1 MLLVINY
8 CNNLVKELI
17 HYYLNTSLFSRF
29 GGDEFGIVL
38 WDYEQSDYPELIA
51 KAIIDCLNEPFMI
64 EDFEL
69 FITASIGISTYPSN
83 GTAVE
88 EITKN
93 ADVAL
98 YRAKA
103 SGKNNYQIYS
113 STLNITS
120 FKQYELERD
129 LRKSIE
135 NSQLLLHFQPRV
147 DTLTGKIVSAEA
159 LVRWE
164 HPVWGLVS
172 PDEFI
177 PLAEETGFINE
188 ISDWVL

>member
-1 MLLVINY
+1 MHLLS
-8 CNNLVKELI
+8 K
-17 HYYLNTSLFSRF
+17 TSLFSRI

-38 WDYEQSDYPELIA
+38 WDYEQSDYPESIA
-51 KAIIDCLNEPFMI
+51 KTIIDCLNEPFMI

-83 GTAVE
+83 GTTVE
-88 EITKN
+88 EIIKN
-93 ADVAL
+93 ADAAL

-135 NSQLLLHFQPRV
+135 NRPITPSFSTKSRHVNGENCQCR
-147 DTLTGKIVSAEA
+147 S
-159 LVRWE
+159 
-164 HPVWGLVS
+164 
-172 PDEFI
+172 
-177 PLAEETGFINE
+177 
-188 ISDWVL
+188 ISSLGASSVGASFS